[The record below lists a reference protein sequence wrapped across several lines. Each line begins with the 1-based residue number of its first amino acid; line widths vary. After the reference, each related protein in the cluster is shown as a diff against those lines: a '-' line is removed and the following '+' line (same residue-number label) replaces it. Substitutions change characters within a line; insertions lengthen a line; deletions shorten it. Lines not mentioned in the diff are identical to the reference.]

1 MLDGVS
7 CSTKPPKNPTRKK
20 MQAKKTEIDNR
31 KSREVKIEFTFNFLQ
46 TKLSRFLAEN
56 LTNNET
62 LQVF

>member
-1 MLDGVS
+1 
-7 CSTKPPKNPTRKK
+7 